1 MTARWFFGVA
11 LLVWVVVASASVSE
25 AEEVPSRGFQI
36 GIVAGTHRSLPE
48 HVAFEDRL
56 RELGYV
62 EGRNLTIDFVQA
74 DNLDRLVAAV
84 GEFVRRNVDVLV
96 IGGQEAVLKAAIA
109 ATATRPTPVVF
120 RAVDFDPLAGGYIAS
135 LGHPGSNLTGVA
147 FQQPEIIAKRLD
159 LLAQTVPHIT
169 RIVLLYDAEGESQR
183 KAATQAASVLRVP
196 LEAIELHDPPY
207 DYERAL
213 AGTDGARGDALMTTA
228 SGFNRPAAAG
238 EAALRHRLPAIGA
251 RRRWVETGFLMSYGP
266 NIADMFRLSAGY
278 VAKILNGAKPA
289 ELPVQQPTKFEL
301 SSI

>member
-1 MTARWFFGVA
+1 MTARWFVA
-11 LLVWVVVASASVSE
+11 AALMGGLAAAATNADETPTRV
-25 AEEVPSRGFQI
+25 FHI
-36 GIVAGTHRSLPE
+36 GIIAGTPRLVPE

-62 EGRNLTIDFVQA
+62 EGRNLTIDFVQN
-74 DNLDRLVAAV
+74 DHLDRLVAAA

-96 IGGQEAVLKAAIA
+96 IGGQDAILKAAIA

-135 LGHPGSNLTGVA
+135 LAHPGSNLTGVV
-147 FQQPEIIAKRLD
+147 FQQPEMIAKRLD

-183 KAATQAASVLRVP
+183 KAATQAAAALGVP

-213 AGTDGARGDALMTTA
+213 AGTDGARGDALIMTT
-228 SGFNRPAAAG
+228 SGFNRP
-238 EAALRHRLPAIGA
+238 EAPARLRCGIVCLQSALG
-251 RRRWVETGFLMSYGP
+251 VDGS
-266 NIADMFRLSAGY
+266 
-278 VAKILNGAKPA
+278 KP
-289 ELPVQQPTKFEL
+289 VF
-301 SSI
+301 